1 MNDQPKKS
9 GLPTKRFLFLSGS
22 LGLFVLF
29 GILQYSLL
37 QLGCGLMVLAAIMTK
52 KRTPKENPEPTSSEL
67 PSFKKKISYV
77 LGMMIFLILAFMMG
91 GLGYGEITEPVNNLI
106 GFAVYGLISLSLGF
120 AAVLFGYR
128 VWAPVTRQGWI
139 KNKLKNTAVLS
150 FLCAMLVVI
159 NLPHQNQYRSYRFN
173 SQAKH
178 DLHNMF
184 VACQTYWKKKGDDK
198 VCDQKIA
205 SQGEFGFVSSKYVSI
220 SGKGKVANFTAT
232 AQHKKS
238 STVFTIDAEGKITQ
252 AWSQ

>member
-37 QLGCGLMVLAAIMTK
+37 QLGCGVMVLAAILTK
-52 KRTPKENPEPTSSEL
+52 KRTPKENPEPTSPEP

-128 VWAPVTRQGWI
+128 VWAPVARQGWI

-150 FLCAMLVVI
+150 FLCAMLMVI
-159 NLPHQNQYRSYRFN
+159 NLPHQNQYRMYQYN
-173 SQAKH
+173 SQAKF
-178 DLHNMF
+178 DLHNTF
-184 VACQTYWKKKGDDK
+184 LACHTYWKEKGEEK
-198 VCDQKIA
+198 NCDLNTVTQ
-205 SQGEFGFVSSKYVSI
+205 EEYGFKQSVYVNI
-220 SGKGKVANFTAT
+220 EGKGTAKDFTAT
-232 AQHKKS
+232 AYHQAS
-238 STVFTIDAEGKITQ
+238 DDAFTIDAIGNIRRK
-252 AWSQ
+252 